1 MDSQKIKWLPILTRF
16 FKIFIPSVLV
26 EPKPCLVVDS
36 QGQFVKPVRLTFFG
50 ISIVFIQILSYLFI
64 SRCNSAEKMGFLAFK
79 IY

>member
-1 MDSQKIKWLPILTRF
+1 MASNF
-16 FKIFIPSVLV
+16 NEVFKIYAGYVLV